1 MNYPNDTKIT
11 LANRHPG
18 TVLKRHIWRM
28 IHSAKLFLVES
39 GHLSKIFSIDLG
51 QLQTASETLE
61 QGRLWVYIRA
71 EGHTR
76 DEGPIE
82 GALQVKNFFFFFRR
96 HTSGRIKG
104 WHLSCN
110 MSLAIHDVRR
120 AGRLAITRMNRCANS
135 LLCEHKH
142 APRQCHWKCDF
153 HNRAGNEARG
163 RNLARQSRG
172 FNLQHPLEDSISHS
186 KWAAK
191 PLHFGF
197 IQQENLVAMDKCD
210 DRNTQACRNDHQCLS
225 YNIPLFT

>member
-1 MNYPNDTKIT
+1 MKYLNDTLNNTGQSASRNCKTAHLKVDSFCEAFFFCWIRSSFQN
-11 LANRHPG
+11 LLNR
-18 TVLKRHIWRM
+18 
-28 IHSAKLFLVES
+28 S
-39 GHLSKIFSIDLG
+39 GPTPNSFWDTIAGPFVSLHK
-51 QLQTASETLE
+51 
-61 QGRLWVYIRA
+61 
-71 EGHTR
+71 GHTR

-82 GALQVKNFFFFFRR
+82 GALQVKNIFPPHR

-104 WHLSCN
+104 GHLSCN

-142 APRQCHWKCDF
+142 TPRQCHWKCDF

-186 KWAAK
+186 KWVAK

-197 IQQENLVAMDKCD
+197 IQQENLAAMDKCD
-210 DRNTQACRNDHQCLS
+210 DRNKQALRNDHQCLS

>member
-1 MNYPNDTKIT
+1 
-11 LANRHPG
+11 
-18 TVLKRHIWRM
+18 M
-28 IHSAKLFLVES
+28 IHSEAFLVKS
-39 GHLSKIFSIDLG
+39 KGHLSKIFSIDLG
-51 QLQTASETLE
+51 QLQTASETLK

-82 GALQVKNFFFFFRR
+82 GALQVKNIFFLHR

-104 WHLSCN
+104 GHLSCN

-142 APRQCHWKCDF
+142 TPRQCHWKCDF

-172 FNLQHPLEDSISHS
+172 FNLQHPLKDSISHS
-186 KWAAK
+186 KWAPK

-197 IQQENLVAMDKCD
+197 IRQENLVATDERD
-210 DRNTQACRNDHQCLS
+210 DRNQKWPS
-225 YNIPLFT
+225 MS